1 MAGALDYQ
9 SLLFDSAIV
18 STGANDDLFT
28 LGAGESV
35 DNLTIRFTNYTAS
48 AALASIWVQASAGTE
63 ADGDRVL
70 NEYSIPADDYRDIDV
85 PRMVG
90 GGNAAKLTVT
100 SNTATALTVS
110 QVSGIKRT
118 G

>member
-1 MAGALDYQ
+1 MPSLEYQ
-9 SLLFDSAIV
+9 NTLFDSAIV

-28 LGAGESV
+28 LSAGESV
-35 DNLTIRFTNYTAS
+35 DNLTIRFTNYTTGAIKAS
-48 AALASIWVQASAGTE
+48 AWCQASGGTE
-63 ADGDRVL
+63 ADADRFL

-100 SNTATALTVS
+100 SSAATSLTVS
-110 QVSGIKRT
+110 QISGIKRA
-118 G
+118 

>member
-1 MAGALDYQ
+1 MALNYQ
-9 SLLFDSAIV
+9 STLFDSAVV

-28 LGAGESV
+28 LSSGESV

-48 AALASIWVQASAGTE
+48 AAKASCWCQASAGTE
-63 ADGDRVL
+63 ADADRFL
-70 NEYSIPADDYRDIDV
+70 NEYTIPADDYRDIDV

-100 SNTATALTVS
+100 SDTATALVVS
-110 QVSGIKRT
+110 QLSGIKRS
-118 G
+118 

>member
-1 MAGALDYQ
+1 MPSLNYQ
-9 SLLFDSAIV
+9 SNLFDSAVV

-48 AALASIWVQASAGTE
+48 AAKASVWVQASAGTE
-63 ADGDRVL
+63 ADADLAL

-90 GGNAAKLTVT
+90 GGNSAKLTVT
-100 SNTATALTVS
+100 SDTATALVVS
-110 QVSGIKRT
+110 QISGIKRA
-118 G
+118 

>member
-1 MAGALDYQ
+1 MALDYQ
-9 SLLFDSAIV
+9 NTLFDSAVV
-18 STGANDDLFT
+18 SAGTNDDLFT
-28 LGAGESV
+28 LTDGQSV

-48 AALASIWVQASAGTE
+48 AAKASVWYQASAGTE
-63 ADGDRVL
+63 ADDDRFL

-100 SNTATALTVS
+100 SDTATALTVN
-110 QVSGIKRT
+110 QLSGIKRS
-118 G
+118 